1 MRRRHRR
8 KQTTPELDITA
19 FLNLMIVLVP
29 VLLLSMV
36 FTQTRAIG
44 LNFSDEQASLEAN
57 NDEPLK
63 LRVILNEGAFLVE
76 SNHEGALATVPAG
89 SDGPDYKGLTDA
101 LKRIKYSHPDKRDI
115 ALLVKPD
122 TDYQTLVSAMDAVRS
137 YPAVV
142 AADVVKA
149 ELFPDIA
156 LGDAPAGAGQGL
168 TEPGRGDNE

>member
-8 KQTTPELDITA
+8 TQRTAELDITA

-44 LNFSDEQASLEAN
+44 LNFPDQGASA
-57 NDEPLK
+57 
-63 LRVILNEGAFLVE
+63 EGADVEQLQIRVTLSGGDILVGDNRDGLIE
-76 SNHEGALATVPAG
+76 RIEPGPE
-89 SDGPDYKGLTDA
+89 GPDYTALTEA
-101 LKRIKYSHPDKRDI
+101 LKRIKARVPEKRDI
-115 ALLVKPD
+115 ALLATPD
-122 TDYQTLVSAMDAVRS
+122 TEYQQLVSAMDAIRS

-142 AADVVKA
+142 AASVVQA

-156 LGDAPAGAGQGL
+156 LGDAPAFAVEDGEGQ
-168 TEPGRGDNE
+168 

>member
-1 MRRRHRR
+1 MRRKHRR

-44 LNFSDEQASLEAN
+44 LNFAEQTASADVRDE
-57 NDEPLK
+57 EPLE
-63 LRVILNEGAFLVE
+63 LRVILSGNDLQVESSREGLVE
-76 SNHEGALATVPAG
+76 QISGTAA
-89 SDGPDYKGLTDA
+89 GPDFKALTDV
-101 LKRIKYSHPDKRDI
+101 LKRIKYSVPGKRNVT
-115 ALLVKPD
+115 LLVEPEAE
-122 TDYQTLVSAMDAVRS
+122 YQTLVSTMDAVRS

-142 AADVVKA
+142 AADVVQA

-156 LGDAPAGAGQGL
+156 LGDAPPLPSQEGG
-168 TEPGRGDNE
+168 E